1 MTSNSSQFCLE
12 RFGLQGQC
20 ALVTGGTKGIGASI
34 CEHFM
39 QMGAKVFTCARNP
52 QDLAAKL
59 AEWQGQGYDVKGI
72 VADVSSAESR
82 QQLMQAVKEAYGGK
96 LNVLVNN
103 VGTNI
108 RKPTIDYSQE
118 DLTSLLNTN
127 VTSAYNLCQLAQ
139 PLLAAAGNSCVL
151 FNSSVAGGPTA
162 LRSGSIYAMTKAAL
176 NQLTKSLACEWASQ
190 GIRVNSVAP
199 WYTATDLA
207 MQVLQNEEF
216 KKEVLS
222 RTPMRRIGSPDE
234 VAALFAFLAG
244 PGASF
249 ITGQTIAVDGGYSVM
264 GLF

>member
-82 QQLMQAVKEAYGGK
+82 QQLMQA
-96 LNVLVNN
+96 
-103 VGTNI
+103 
-108 RKPTIDYSQE
+108 

>member
-1 MTSNSSQFCLE
+1 MLE
-12 RFGLQGQC
+12 HVGSHILQQ
-20 ALVTGGTKGIGASI
+20 
-34 CEHFM
+34 H
-39 QMGAKVFTCARNP
+39 
-52 QDLAAKL
+52 DLS
-59 AEWQGQGYDVKGI
+59 G
-72 VADVSSAESR
+72 
-82 QQLMQAVKEAYGGK
+82 
-96 LNVLVNN
+96 
-103 VGTNI
+103 
-108 RKPTIDYSQE
+108 
-118 DLTSLLNTN
+118 LLNTN
-127 VTSAYNLCQLAQ
+127 VASAYNLCQLAQ

-234 VAALFAFLAG
+234 VAALFAFLAS